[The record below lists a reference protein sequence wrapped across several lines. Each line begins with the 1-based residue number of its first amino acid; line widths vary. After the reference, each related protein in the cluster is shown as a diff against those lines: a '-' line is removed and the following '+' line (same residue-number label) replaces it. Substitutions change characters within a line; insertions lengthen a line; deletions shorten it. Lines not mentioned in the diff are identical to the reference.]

1 MSLRTKKDAD
11 TVSASPSDAP
21 APWSLRRRMAVTVS
35 SAAFVVFALLGLL
48 VYRGVEQSSARQFDE
63 ALQRE
68 GYVTLR
74 YADHEYQEGEA
85 LVPDIGGEERAP
97 SSFKVVYQIAT
108 HDDRL
113 LYRSPGAPAVPL
125 ARGAATGYSVVK
137 LAQGNWRVYSVSSA
151 VTPLVV
157 HVAEPLEYRTALVSR
172 ALRALAVPLIFALV
186 LLTLLIALVTER
198 AFRPLRRMARDLASR
213 SADDPVP
220 VNTREMPIETFAL
233 GVALNGLLA
242 RQAEVLARERRFTAD
257 AAHELRTP
265 LAALRAQAQLAARAA
280 TPEEARRPL
289 VQLQAGI
296 DRTAHL
302 VSQLLD
308 LTRIEPGCAPVVQR
322 STVAAEVIEL
332 VIADLA
338 AVARHR
344 RVAVTVKTCEGS
356 VPGAFEVLYLLI
368 RNLLE
373 NAIQHA
379 IAGGRVTLEMRRDA
393 NYAVLA
399 IEDDGPG
406 VPATER
412 ERVFERFY
420 RIPGGPPSGS
430 GLGLSVV
437 KRVVEIL
444 SGSIELSD
452 PASRSGLLVT
462 IRLPL
467 FNPSSGAYASSENSA
482 YSDGDQPKRRSMT
495 QDAWRTS
502 TVTIAGEEP

>member
-1 MSLRTKKDAD
+1 
-11 TVSASPSDAP
+11 
-21 APWSLRRRMAVTVS
+21 MAVTVT
-35 SAAFVVFALLGLL
+35 SAAFAVFALLGLL

-63 ALQRE
+63 ALRRE

-85 LVPDIGGEERAP
+85 LVPDISAEADAP
-97 SSFKVVYQIAT
+97 SSFKMVYQIAT

-113 LYRSPGAPAVPL
+113 MYRSPGAPAVPL
-125 ARGAATGYSVVK
+125 ARGASSGYSVVK
-137 LAQGNWRVYSVSSA
+137 LAQGSWRVYSVASA

-157 HVAEPLEYRTALVSR
+157 HVAEPLEYRTALMSR

-186 LLTLLIALVTER
+186 LLTLLIGVVTER
-198 AFRPLRRMARDLASR
+198 AFRPLRRMARELAR
-213 SADDPVP
+213 LSADDPVP
-220 VNTREMPIETFAL
+220 VNTREMPVETYAL

-289 VQLQAGI
+289 AQLQAGI

-308 LTRIEPGCAPVVQR
+308 LTRIEPGCAPVDPR
-322 STVAAEVIEL
+322 STVTDEVIEL
-332 VIADLA
+332 VVADLA
-338 AVARHR
+338 AVARQR
-344 RVAVTVKTCEGS
+344 QVTVMVKACEGS
-356 VPGAFEVLYLLI
+356 VPGSFEVLYLLI

-379 IAGGRVTLEMRRDA
+379 TAGGRVTLEMRSEA
-393 NYAVLA
+393 THAVLA

-406 VPATER
+406 IPAAER
-412 ERVFERFY
+412 ARVFERFY

-452 PASRSGLLVT
+452 PASHSGLLVT

-467 FNPSSGAYASSENSA
+467 FNLSLGADARSENA
-482 YSDGDQPKRRSMT
+482 AHADEDQPKRRSPS
-495 QDAWRTS
+495 QDEWRPGVV
-502 TVTIAGEEP
+502 TVAGEEP